1 MIFVASL
8 YTTSNTTAVNV
19 SVSLVMFQLL
29 CITLLHLKE
38 LLHSNAFKNV
48 NYSWNMIIKLFNM
61 HKLEP
66 DQNHQLELK
75 NSAPEAASY
84 NVLQES
90 LIVQDD

>member
-1 MIFVASL
+1 
-8 YTTSNTTAVNV
+8 
-19 SVSLVMFQLL
+19 
-29 CITLLHLKE
+29 
-38 LLHSNAFKNV
+38 
-48 NYSWNMIIKLFNM
+48 MIIKLFNM